1 MTITTLGQ
9 FSDELRRYLHGLPES
24 DIQSSLD
31 FCTELVADR
40 MEAGMTE
47 SEAVAALGAPADVA
61 REILLDK
68 PLPTV
73 VSSAV
78 KKTARQRRP
87 WQAWE
92 LILIALG
99 SPIWLSLL
107 VAFAAV
113 LLSVYIVLW
122 SVVAALWV
130 ADASLAAVAAG
141 CTISGIVA
149 VGGGQMMSG
158 LLYCGVTLLS
168 AGLAVASFIGCLK
181 LTVLFAKLSA
191 LFGRWVKSLFVG
203 KGHRDVES

>member
-9 FSDELRRYLHGLPES
+9 FSDELRRHLHGLPES

-31 FCTELVADR
+31 FCAELVADR

-47 SEAVAALGAPADVA
+47 EAAVAALGSPAEVA

-78 KKTARQRRP
+78 KKTTRERRP
-87 WQAWE
+87 WRMWE

-122 SVVAALWV
+122 SVIAALWV
-130 ADASLAAVAAG
+130 TDASLAAVAAG
-141 CTISGIVA
+141 CMVSGTVA
-149 VGGGQMMSG
+149 AIGGQGMAG
-158 LLYCGVTLLS
+158 LLYFGVALLS
-168 AGLAVASFIGCLK
+168 AGLAVAGFVGCLK
-181 LTVLFAKLSA
+181 LTVLCAKLSA

-203 KGHRDVES
+203 KGR